1 MTVPVHE
8 RVHEPV
14 VSHHLPVIPQR
25 SRRLTTRLLHDQEA
39 GELGNPGRQQPPA
52 GARQDSG
59 GFTGV
64 LAEQQ
69 FHVLAAQPAFADE
82 PLVDGVLRQLG
93 TFGQPEVQ
101 RHVQPG
107 QELRLR
113 RHGGAEPGGVP
124 GERAAARAG
133 VPGQHVQQP
142 PDRGQPVLVGDRVAI
157 VRRAVPQP
165 LDVAQRLDHRP
176 AADVRPARGDQIL
189 ERLARR
195 ASGHLV
201 MPPQLLEQPL
211 GDLPDPG
218 DRVLRV
224 PVAEGA
230 DRPLEVQAEVA
241 GDPDVV
247 G

>member
-1 MTVPVHE
+1 MTVQVHE

-52 GARQDSG
+52 GARQDPG

-101 RHVQPG
+101 RHIQPG

-113 RHGGAEPGGVP
+113 RPGGAEPGGVSA
-124 GERAAARAG
+124 ERAAARAG

-165 LDVAQRLDHRP
+165 LDVLQGLEHP
-176 AADVRPARGDQIL
+176 MAADVGPASADEVPQRFPHRG
-189 ERLARR
+189 AGR
-195 ASGHLV
+195 AV
-201 MPPQLLEQPL
+201 V
-211 GDLPDPG
+211 DP
-218 DRVLRV
+218 
-224 PVAEGA
+224 
-230 DRPLEVQAEVA
+230 
-241 GDPDVV
+241 
-247 G
+247 